1 MWRVPSL
8 SLPQRLAHNPL
19 DALVRADATLLFIE
33 RARAADPTFTP
44 THDNADT
51 ILSICR
57 RVDGIPL
64 AIELAASRVIVLSL
78 EQIEARL
85 RDRFRLLTGVGRS
98 TVARQRTLEATVDWI
113 YDLLSQTERQL
124 LSRMSVFPSSWTI
137 EAAEQICG
145 GDGINQHDVLDLSS
159 RLIEKSLLISDGD
172 FAGARRYRLL
182 ETVPIMLPRGSCRPV
197 RRPTSRTSFPI
208 LLCRV
213 PWHAY
218 HPHPP

>member
-1 MWRVPSL
+1 M
-8 SLPQRLAHNPL
+8 
-19 DALVRADATLLFIE
+19 
-33 RARAADPTFTP
+33 
-44 THDNADT
+44 
-51 ILSICR
+51 
-57 RVDGIPL
+57 DGIPL

-182 ETVPIMLPRGSCRPV
+182 ETVPIMLPRGSRRPV
-197 RRPTSRTSFPI
+197 RRPNFANVISNSFMPSSVACLSSSPAMI
-208 LLCRV
+208 RCRLC
-213 PWHAY
+213 
-218 HPHPP
+218 